1 MGKTWLL
8 NTIGSCHA
16 AAVLPA
22 NVAESHGLT
31 FTLDR
36 GLIKGRSL
44 RRDYTRIVV
53 VHLRDLTGWL
63 EGGMWPITTLPGAT
77 VEMAAALAVM
87 RLFSATSVV
96 ANSHPSDVVSTL
108 FGLDIAEHT
117 LWLLDGFDEV
127 PDARSLAAQ
136 LAPVLTAAYSEV
148 RARKLS
154 APSATA
160 AEREYCGQPAT
171 SIPRGGR
178 LFAVLRILLS
188 QPHVIIS
195 SRPQFEPDLT
205 PFSGRA
211 NALFLRLQPLSRQ
224 AVRVFVKGA
233 LQVGVIGVLS
243 AFGASLSL
251 HPPDYFCHDPC
262 SLSPLDWSEL
272 RRAWPTIPRCSKP
285 CARQC

>member
-22 NVAESHGLT
+22 SIAESHGLSLV
-31 FTLDR
+31 LDR

-44 RRDYTRIVV
+44 REDFHFTRVVV

-63 EGGMWPITTLPGAT
+63 EGDMWPFTILPGAT

-148 RARKLS
+148 RTRKLS

-171 SIPRGGR
+171 TIPRGGR
-178 LFAVLRILLS
+178 LFAVLRVLLS

-233 LQVGVIGVLS
+233 LQVGVNSHFMGVLS
-243 AFGASLSL
+243 VHSFLLSHSTL
-251 HPPDYFCHDPC
+251 
-262 SLSPLDWSEL
+262 LLL
-272 RRAWPTIPRCSKP
+272 L
-285 CARQC
+285 